1 MSDDFEDDEQLQR
14 YLLGQAAAEERSRIE
29 ERFLAD
35 EDLFQHLLIVE
46 DELRYA
52 YASGSLSAADRTRFE
67 QRFLMFADERR
78 AIDETRSFVAALSA
92 TPQASLPGVRRWRT
106 WPTYR
111 FALAA
116 AAIVVLSVLSW
127 QTFEAMRL
135 RSELAR
141 LQADAGA
148 RDQEQARQSSGER
161 SRLEQLDRELQDERR
176 TRARLEQELARQQDR
191 PPGATTPTLAP
202 VLSLFLTAGRTRATG
217 STQTVSIRGDAGDLR
232 LRLEVE
238 SLTDRRYE
246 VEILNADGVRLWSRT
261 GLAAIG
267 RVVVLEVPTR
277 GLPQDDYELRLTAV
291 TPAGERERA
300 GDYYF
305 RVLRP

>member
-1 MSDDFEDDEQLQR
+1 
-14 YLLGQAAAEERSRIE
+14 
-29 ERFLAD
+29 LA
-35 EDLFQHLLIVE
+35 
-46 DELRYA
+46 
-52 YASGSLSAADRTRFE
+52 SK
-67 QRFLMFADERR
+67 
-78 AIDETRSFVAALSA
+78 
-92 TPQASLPGVRRWRT
+92 
-106 WPTYR
+106 
-111 FALAA
+111 
-116 AAIVVLSVLSW
+116 
-127 QTFEAMRL
+127 
-135 RSELAR
+135 
-141 LQADAGA
+141 
-148 RDQEQARQSSGER
+148 
-161 SRLEQLDRELQDERR
+161 QDS
-176 TRARLEQELARQQDR
+176 T
-191 PPGATTPTLAP
+191 PGATTPTLAP

-261 GLAAIG
+261 GLAAVG